1 MMSRSYETDF
11 ELSLGA
17 RNNFEILA
25 NALSSLDST
34 STKEHGEFECSIAGG
49 KLPCALTLIPRNEEG
64 CQLTQRIELLYKA
77 VRPKCSPEFAEKYDE
92 VLENLVKMSRP
103 ATRNCP
109 APGET
114 MDRAESGRMAK
125 LFEQEFGQSF
135 MQMSKVH
142 YDGSLGLTLIIV
154 FPLIRPQ

>member
-1 MMSRSYETDF
+1 M
-11 ELSLGA
+11 
-17 RNNFEILA
+17 A

-77 VRPKCSPEFAEKYDE
+77 VRPKCSPEFAEKYDG

-135 MQMSKVH
+135 MEMSKVN
-142 YDGSLGLTLIIV
+142 YDFEIVTILIFTSFIKQTLWN
-154 FPLIRPQ
+154 RY